1 VLNGELMNAEL
12 IGDLTP
18 TLKAY
23 AYNICG
29 SLADAEDVVQDVL
42 LKFLDVDQQHI
53 DNVKAYLIRMV
64 INRAIDQKKKLQRM
78 VLDYPG
84 EWLPE
89 PVAAEKADAGINRK
103 DLLSYSLMVLL
114 EKLNPRQRAVFIL
127 KEAFD
132 YEHTEI
138 AEVLAIKPD
147 LSRQLLTRA
156 KKSIG
161 TPGLHTGNTV
171 PEAFLDK
178 YLQVLQAGNMEQLEA
193 LLNEDVVSV
202 SDGGGKARAAVKPV
216 YGKKSVAALLLG
228 LYRKFNEQAL
238 VRQGWANGQPALLYF
253 SAGQLIKCV
262 TFTFQ
267 EGRIS
272 QAYIIR
278 NPDKLK
284 NLN

>member
-1 VLNGELMNAEL
+1 MNAEL

-29 SLADAEDVVQDVL
+29 SVADAEDVVQDVL

-64 INRAIDQKKKLQRM
+64 INRAIDQKKKLHRL

-103 DLLSYSLMVLL
+103 ELLSYSLMVLL

-161 TPGLHTGNTV
+161 APGLHTGNTV
-171 PEAFLDK
+171 PEAFLNK
-178 YLQVLQAGNMEQLEA
+178 YLHVLQSGSMEQLEA

>member
-1 VLNGELMNAEL
+1 MNAEL

-42 LKFLDVDQQHI
+42 LKFLDVNQQHI

>member
-1 VLNGELMNAEL
+1 MIAEL
-12 IGDLTP
+12 IADLTP
-18 TLKAY
+18 TLKTY

-42 LKFLDVDQQHI
+42 LKFLHVDQQHV

-64 INRAIDQKKKLQRM
+64 INRAIDQKKKLQRL

-89 PVAAEKADAGINRK
+89 PVAFEKADAGIKRK
-103 DLLSYSLMVLL
+103 ELLSYSLMVLL

-132 YEHTEI
+132 YEHAEI
-138 AEVLAIKPD
+138 AKVLDIKPD

-156 KKSIG
+156 KKNIG
-161 TPGLHTGNTV
+161 TPGLDSGNMV
-171 PEAFLDK
+171 PQAFLNK
-178 YLQVLQAGNMEQLEA
+178 YLHVLQSGSMEQLEA

-228 LYRKFNEQAL
+228 LYRKFREADMVQ
-238 VRQGWANGQPALLYF
+238 QGWANDQPALLYF
-253 SAGQLIKCV
+253 SGEQLIKCV
-262 TFTFQ
+262 TFTFH

-284 NLN
+284 NLK

>member
-1 VLNGELMNAEL
+1 MNAEL

>member
-1 VLNGELMNAEL
+1 MNAEL

-132 YEHTEI
+132 YEHIEI

>member
-1 VLNGELMNAEL
+1 MKTEL

-29 SLADAEDVVQDVL
+29 SVADAEDVVQDVL

-64 INRAIDQKKKLQRM
+64 INRAIDQKKKLQRL

-89 PVAAEKADAGINRK
+89 PVAVEKADAGINRK
-103 DLLSYSLMVLL
+103 ELLSYSLMVLL

-127 KEAFD
+127 KEAFG

-171 PEAFLDK
+171 PEAFLNK
-178 YLQVLQAGNMEQLEA
+178 YLHVLQSGNMEQLEA
-193 LLNEDVVSV
+193 LLNEDAVSV